1 MVFVESSVFCLLVR
15 IAQNAGFKR
24 LVICHN
30 TLQDDTVSAIFI
42 TGLSEIF
49 IGDRY
54 SACKPGPKLIV
65 HYTGLVQPPSKVW
78 CEKVTGH
85 SAMIVWSKGNKCYS
99 DERNKLIETTNLIS
113 IQLNDDFG

>member
-1 MVFVESSVFCLLVR
+1 MASV
-15 IAQNAGFKR
+15 A
-24 LVICHN
+24 
-30 TLQDDTVSAIFI
+30 
-42 TGLSEIF
+42 GLSEIF

-85 SAMIVWSKGNKCYS
+85 SAMIVWSKGKSLDVLHITYS
-99 DERNKLIETTNLIS
+99 TLHLSHIS
-113 IQLNDDFG
+113 RLKGL